1 VAYYEGDGSTT
12 DFFVPDEP
20 QPGTSAD
27 ITNTE
32 VWKNGIALS
41 AATEFFMS
49 TTLGG
54 KRTVTITNA
63 PAVGDVI
70 AVVFKFGHDYELDG
84 SGKLV
89 LQSGWNGADSTIDA
103 ESIVV
108 TTFSNHDTQKLR
120 TEVFKG
126 SDGSLNIN
134 IQDRGTIG
142 VTLNIFEEDF
152 GDVSATG
159 DSVTATEDRGTII
172 DSDVVV
178 SNLGLITEDTFS
190 TTVVDNITA
199 TTDLGDLG
207 VLTTASEDFG
217 SVVTTVLVPN
227 IVAKRYRLSQ
237 TPLNSSYVFVAVN
250 KINLTANHDYRL
262 EDDEVVIPL
271 RNLTDSDVILI
282 TYVGGA
288 VSKPSIAYR
297 IFKDIINR
305 YHYKRISIDHSTFLT
320 ADVPID
326 ATEINVSDATKLGDP
341 QLTTNTPGIIFIGTE
356 RIAYFDKD
364 GNTLKRLFRGTLG
377 TAVQSHSK
385 NAKVVDASAVQT
397 MPYEDT
403 ENTTTFT
410 SDGSTVSFALSY
422 LPSTKNE
429 LTVLVGGEATNL
441 YSIGSDSTTAIVLD
455 SAPASGVLIRVVRK
469 TGSVWYNQGSSS
481 AADGLG
487 LQQSTNVNIAFLQD
501 KPADLTLI

>member
-1 VAYYEGDGSTT
+1 
-12 DFFVPDEP
+12 
-20 QPGTSAD
+20 
-27 ITNTE
+27 
-32 VWKNGIALS
+32 
-41 AATEFFMS
+41 
-49 TTLGG
+49 
-54 KRTVTITNA
+54 
-63 PAVGDVI
+63 
-70 AVVFKFGHDYELDG
+70 
-84 SGKLV
+84 
-89 LQSGWNGADSTIDA
+89 STIDA

-142 VTLNIFEEDF
+142 VTVNVFEEDF

-159 DSVTATEDRGTII
+159 DSVTGTPQDRGDIV
-172 DSDVVV
+172 DSDVIV

-199 TTDLGDLG
+199 TRDLGDLG

-217 SVVTTVLVPN
+217 SVLTTVLAPN

-305 YHYKRISIDHSTFLT
+305 YHYKRISVDHSTFLT

-341 QLTTNTPGIIFIGTE
+341 QLSTNTPGIIFIGTE

-377 TAVQSHSK
+377 TAVQAHSK

-403 ENTTTFT
+403 ESTTTFT

-422 LPSTKNE
+422 LPSSKNE
-429 LTVLVGGEATNL
+429 LTVLIGGEATNL
-441 YSIGSDSTTAIVLD
+441 YSIGSDSTSAIVLD

-487 LQQSTNVNIAFLQD
+487 LQQSTNVNIAFLQE